1 MVTIQ
6 NSLKITLK
14 SDLCVGS
21 GFSYAGIIDSDV
33 SYDKYGVPFISGRRL
48 KGCMRDA
55 AAMIKVSGE
64 QIRRIFGVS
73 GDNGTYGVTIGNGF
87 PVGWKKKERAI
98 QCLQENFSGAAQY
111 LSPENVL
118 AQFTM
123 VQAQT
128 RIGDEGVAQDGSLRF
143 TRVVR
148 KNDFAR
154 KEGALVFEA
163 PITYTCREEER
174 EQLEEQLCRILK
186 ATRHIGLK
194 RNRGLGNVQIKL
206 GTGQEF
212 HSEINVKRLDKE
224 AVSRESEGER
234 VGIHYV
240 IQNHEPLKMSSDDI
254 RGSVT
259 YIGGASVLG
268 AIAAQ
273 YLKNGTAEDEAFE
286 ALFLDGEVCY
296 SDLMPVQKIG
306 GEYLIYYPAPQYI
319 NRMKKTKK
327 LVNVL
332 CDATKEQEE
341 RYKTEVAYHLENG
354 NQPKKLKGKYVA
366 CKNQK
371 YAVHE
376 VDMEMVYH
384 HNTKDKSKDRPNGLL
399 YSEEV
404 IEEGQFFGGVIWTE
418 RKWLNLVLK
427 LLTEADLCFGKSKG
441 AQYGHCH
448 IVGDIE
454 VRNLES
460 QSEKHRTFL
469 KEHRVVVTL
478 LSDAAFM
485 DEEGNYTVQNKK
497 VRQQIANQL
506 GITDKKP
513 EVGEGYTG
521 DYIQTKERN
530 GYNTKWNFRKQSVPV
545 IAAGSAFCFILEEDL
560 KEYPEYVGERNVEG
574 LGRISIT
581 DTEEF
586 CYCIDEL
593 ESELNLST
601 KKEKQTGS
609 SEEIHDVV
617 AEVHQELEEVEP
629 QLKVI
634 LQEKLYQRMQK
645 QWYEKVQD
653 SSKAEKLKV
662 SPATLGRVKLML
674 TEAIN
679 ECRNQE
685 NEAEKIYFNL
695 RKRIQSFKRGEVREE
710 LYGFLAKIFGKEA
723 FKERQQRNR
732 EDWNESLDGIETDA
746 KIIKESIVRH
756 LVQSKDKALA
766 GTGSSEKV
774 YKEYTDLC
782 EWYGEETA
790 QELVYELWYRYLQE
804 LLVLQKYLMKD
815 EEMTE
820 DK

>member
-64 QIRRIFGVS
+64 QLRRIFGIP
-73 GDNGTYGVTIGNGF
+73 GDNGTYGVTIGNAF
-87 PVGWKKKERAI
+87 PVSWKKKERAI
-98 QCLQENFSGAAQY
+98 QCLQEKSFGAAQY
-111 LSPENVL
+111 LTQENIL

-128 RIGDEGVAQDGSLRF
+128 RIEEKGVAQDGSLRF

-148 KNDFAR
+148 KNNFAR
-154 KEGALVFEA
+154 KEDALVFEA
-163 PITYTCREEER
+163 PIMYTCREEER
-174 EQLEEQLCRILK
+174 EQLEEQLRRILK

-212 HSEINVKRLDKE
+212 RSEINVKRLDKE
-224 AVSRESEGER
+224 ADSKESEEER
-234 VGIHYV
+234 VGISYV

-259 YIGGASVLG
+259 YISGASVLG

-286 ALFLDGEVCY
+286 TLFLDGEVCY
-296 SDLMPVQKIG
+296 SDLMPARKID

-327 LVNVL
+327 LVNIL

-341 RYKTEVAYHLENG
+341 RYRIEDAYCLDNG

-366 CKNQK
+366 CKNQT

-384 HNTKDKSKDRPNGLL
+384 HNTKEKSKDRPNGLL

-404 IEEGQFFGGVIWTE
+404 IEEGQFFGGVIWTKK
-418 RKWLNLVLK
+418 KWLNLVLK
-427 LLTEADLCFGKSKG
+427 LLTRADLCFGKSKG

-448 IVGDIE
+448 IVGDVE

-460 QSEKHRTFL
+460 QSEKSRTFL
-469 KEHRVVVTL
+469 KNHLIVVTL

-497 VRQQIANQL
+497 VRQQMANQL

-513 EVGEGYTG
+513 EVGEGYIG

-545 IAAGSAFCFILEEDL
+545 IAAGSAFCFVLEKDL
-560 KEYPEYVGERNVEG
+560 KEYPEYVGERNMEG

-586 CYCIDEL
+586 CYCIDEI
-593 ESELNLST
+593 ESEINLSA
-601 KKEKQTGS
+601 KKEKQTDS
-609 SEEIHDVV
+609 SEEKHSAVV
-617 AEVHQELEEVEP
+617 EVRQALEEIGP

-645 QWYEKVQD
+645 QCYEKMQD
-653 SSKAEKLKV
+653 SSKTEKLKV
-662 SPATLGRVKLML
+662 APATLGRVKLML

-679 ECRNQE
+679 ECRGQE

-710 LYGFLAKIFGKEA
+710 LYGFLAGIFGKEA
-723 FKERQQRNR
+723 FKEIQHRD
-732 EDWNESLDGIETDA
+732 EKDWNESSDSIETEA
-746 KIIKESIVRH
+746 KTIKKSIVKQ
-756 LVQSKDKALA
+756 LVQIGDKVSS

-782 EWYGEETA
+782 NWYGEETA
-790 QELVYELWYRYLQE
+790 QELAYELWYRYLQE